1 MGNSEEKFHKRRLRS
16 SYLSVV
22 VSITLVLFMLG
33 VFGTLL
39 LQADDLARHVR
50 ENFTFE
56 VLLQEDASEA
66 DVRQFQKELELSEQ
80 VVSTEFISKEE
91 AAASFQEELGEE
103 FVDFLG
109 YNPLS
114 DVIEIR
120 MSAEYVN
127 AESIE
132 AFESN
137 LSDRGIVQEVVYDR
151 NLVELVNENIRR
163 IGMILLGAALLL
175 IIVSIALINSSIR
188 LSIYSR
194 RFTIKTMQLVG
205 ATKLFIQKPFMAQSA
220 RLGLI
225 SGVIASSLLGIILWF
240 GRDQLLTVGIEFQPE
255 IFAMIVGGMLV
266 FGSFLAWSCTFIA
279 VNRYLKLKTDQ
290 LYF

>member
-1 MGNSEEKFHKRRLRS
+1 MRT

-39 LQADDLARHVR
+39 LQAENMARNVR
-50 ENFTFE
+50 ENFTFT
-56 VLLQEDASEA
+56 VILKNDATEGE
-66 DVRQFQKELELSEQ
+66 VRQFQKELELSDE
-80 VVSTEFISKEE
+80 VVGTEFITKDE
-91 AAASFQEELGEE
+91 AAEELQESLGEE

-114 DVIEIR
+114 DVIEVR
-120 MSAEYVN
+120 MRSEFVN
-127 AESIE
+127 QASIE
-132 AFESN
+132 AFEKEVLERGLVSEVAYDPDL
-137 LSDRGIVQEVVYDR
+137 LS
-151 NLVELVNENIRR
+151 LVNENIRR
-163 IGMILLGAALLL
+163 IGTILLGASLLL

-205 ATKLFIQKPFMAQSA
+205 ATKLFIQKPFISKSA

-225 SGVIASSLLGIILWF
+225 GGILAAALLGTAQYF
-240 GRDQLLTVGIEFQPE
+240 GKDTLSTLGMSFDLTM
-255 IFAMIVGGMLV
+255 FALIAGGMIV
-266 FGSFLAWSCTFIA
+266 FGTILAWCCTFVA
-279 VNRYLKLKTDQ
+279 VNRYLKLKTDD
-290 LYF
+290 LYL